1 VAGEIDKTTDNAP
14 RARQKVARGSMDGE
28 LPEDK
33 QNGNERKWS
42 KPD

>member
-14 RARQKVARGSMDGE
+14 RARQKMARRSVDGD
-28 LPEDK
+28 LPKHE
-33 QNGNERKWS
+33 QNADERKRS